1 MAQGLFITGFT
12 VAEVL
17 QIQTKAKELLMEGKT
32 LMEWIDS
39 GSTATKQFTMPVKEV
54 LEECAYA
61 LRILDPQTYG
71 PRRRVA
77 QSRVFPFL
85 DK

>member
-17 QIQTKAKELLMEGKT
+17 QIQAKAKEFLMEGKP
-32 LMEWIDS
+32 LMAWQES
-39 GSTATKQFTMPVKEV
+39 GSTATKQFTMPPKEV

-61 LRILDPQTYG
+61 LRILDPATYG

-77 QSRVFPFL
+77 QSTVAPFL
-85 DK
+85 HK